1 MARSTRNRKNGR
13 FSRTKTTR
21 RRKKQPIKVS
31 QVAQQYI
38 IANAITRGMAGTNL
52 IPFLTEGWLRPV
64 TAGSSYGSGNSWR
77 FSLAEL
83 VQGVATGNY
92 GMSSTWGN
100 KDNAG
105 MEALK
110 MNLKENGAMMAV
122 TVIGTPILF
131 KFGKKILNKP
141 IILPANRL
149 LRSAGIK
156 EVKV

>member
-1 MARSTRNRKNGR
+1 MATRRKNGR
-13 FSRTKTTR
+13 FSKTKTTR

-64 TAGSSYGSGNSWR
+64 TPGGNYGSGNSWR

-92 GMSSTWGN
+92 GMSSQWAN
-100 KDNAG
+100 MDNNMMA
-105 MEALK
+105 ALK
-110 MNLKENGAMMAV
+110 KNLKENGAMMAA
-122 TVIGTPILF
+122 TIIGTPILF

-149 LRSAGIK
+149 LRSAGIR